1 MEKESYFSFG
11 GNVIL
16 LALFAQRYILSRSS
30 KSVPSKKLQSMK
42 SKFFVICKE
51 YKKES
56 NMSQRKYTPLYEKDT
71 KQNQNSPMETS
82 VAILKTILTSL
93 FKM

>member
-1 MEKESYFSFG
+1 
-11 GNVIL
+11 
-16 LALFAQRYILSRSS
+16 
-30 KSVPSKKLQSMK
+30 MK

-71 KQNQNSPMETS
+71 KQNQNSPMETTVKS
-82 VAILKTILTSL
+82 KSFLKIKRETYYQFAPITQK
-93 FKM
+93 FGKHFYR